1 MFRVFFQIGQVS
13 KAILLAVIFAA
24 VMLGGCAVEA
34 AKNEAGGKTTA
45 VKNNDLPTA
54 VKVNNTEKKTRG
66 ATIEIEPNSPADTVK
81 VFYKNLREKKYR
93 EALFLTNLRPAI
105 EGLTEAEL
113 QDLQVD
119 FEPIAQG
126 VPSEV
131 EINGEIVTG
140 NYATVTA
147 RLPDNE
153 TGALEIQEVRLRKES
168 NYWVILTVD
177 ESAEA
182 IIKKEGNRYFFNLRI
197 ETHHA
202 EAKAMLER
210 ILKSQAIYSYQN
222 SGKFGD
228 MKQLV
233 DGGFLPADAMDSA
246 STGYI
251 YTIVVSDDKKK
262 FFATA
267 EPAVYGKTGKLSF
280 LLEFDKKNN
289 PQFSS
294 KDNKGQALKK

>member
-1 MFRVFFQIGQVS
+1 MFRAFFQIGQVS
-13 KAILLAVIFAA
+13 KTILLSVIFAA
-24 VMLGGCAVEA
+24 VMIGGCAVEA
-34 AKNEAGGKTTA
+34 AKNEDGKTTT

-54 VKVNNTEKKTRG
+54 VKVNNTEKKTKG
-66 ATIEIEPNSPADTVK
+66 ATIEIEPNSPADTVR

-131 EINGEIVTG
+131 EINGEIITG

-177 ESAEA
+177 ESAETT
-182 IIKKEGNRYFFNLRI
+182 IKKEGNRYFFNLRI

-222 SGKFGD
+222 GGKFGD
-228 MKQLV
+228 IKQLV
-233 DGGFLPADAMDSA
+233 AGGLLPEDAMDST
-246 STGYI
+246 STGYT
-251 YTIVVSDDKKK
+251 YTIVLSDGNKK

-267 EPAVYGKTGKLSF
+267 EPSVYGKTGKLSF

>member
-1 MFRVFFQIGQVS
+1 MFKAFFQIGQVS
-13 KAILLAVIFAA
+13 KTIHLLVIFAA
-24 VMLGGCAVEA
+24 VMIGGCAVEA
-34 AKNEAGGKTTA
+34 AKSEDDKTAA

-54 VKVNNTEKKTRG
+54 VKINNAAKKTRG
-66 ATIEIEPNSPADTVK
+66 ATIEIEPNSPADTVR

-105 EGLTEAEL
+105 EGLTETEL

-119 FEPIAQG
+119 FEPIARS

-131 EINGEIVTG
+131 EINGEIITG

-168 NYWVILTVD
+168 NYWMILTVD
-177 ESAEA
+177 ESAETT
-182 IIKKEGNRYFFNLRI
+182 IKKEGNRYFFNLRI

-222 SGKFGD
+222 GGKFGD

-233 DGGFLPADAMDSA
+233 DGGFLPEDAMDSI
-246 STGYI
+246 STGYT
-251 YTIVVSDDKKK
+251 YTIVLLDGNKK

-267 EPAVYGKTGKLSF
+267 EPSVYGKTGKLSF

>member
-1 MFRVFFQIGQVS
+1 MFRAFFQV
-13 KAILLAVIFAA
+13 KAILLTVIFSSF
-24 VMLGGCAVEA
+24 VFGGCAVEA
-34 AKNEAGGKTTA
+34 AKNESSDQIST
-45 VKNNDLPTA
+45 VKNDQSPTA
-54 VKVNNTEKKTRG
+54 VKVNNTEKKTKG
-66 ATIEIEPNSPADTVK
+66 ATIEIEPNSPADTVR
-81 VFYKNLREKKYR
+81 VFYKNLREKKFR

-131 EINGEIVTG
+131 EINGEIISG

-153 TGALEIQEVRLRKES
+153 TGALEIQDVRLRKES

-182 IIKKEGNRYFFNLRI
+182 AIKKEGNRYFFNLRI

-210 ILKSQAIYSYQN
+210 ILKSQAIYSSQA
-222 SGKFGD
+222 GKFGD
-228 MKQLV
+228 IKQLI
-233 DGGFLPADAMDSA
+233 DSGLLPDDATDSK
-246 STGYI
+246 STGYV
-251 YTIVVSDDKKK
+251 YTIVLLDGNKK

-294 KDNKGQALKK
+294 KDNKGQPLKR